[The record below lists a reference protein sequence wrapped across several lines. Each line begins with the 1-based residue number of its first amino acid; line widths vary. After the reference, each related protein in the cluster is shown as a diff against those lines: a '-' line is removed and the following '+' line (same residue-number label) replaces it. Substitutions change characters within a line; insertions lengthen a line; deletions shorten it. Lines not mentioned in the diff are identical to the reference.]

1 MAGFCT
7 NLDLF
12 VKLRSGGDLKN
23 FMFLYESIISGLNTE
38 VCEEDKNLIKEFC
51 RLFCVNLNKKWI
63 DSSRN
68 QKTFMNRESTR
79 KWLEKNIN
87 WPVCDSVDLRSEM
100 GFSDAVLSEPADMD
114 SHVPNLAV
122 CTAEAGTSTEKEH
135 RKPFEELGNKQKKRR
150 STSIVEEN
158 SEDELQHWYLTK
170 LKDNGKTNLAK
181 VIQYLSSNPEALSEV
196 HERLFNKQSLSNVSA
211 DKCLALYTSLA
222 LSKWKYLA
230 LRQFLKE
237 ENCAAFPSYPTLV
250 NAKKRCY
257 PQQESMEITEKGA
270 QIKLQ
275 ALLDHTVER
284 ILLDVN
290 SVDRSQ
296 NEELKLTWKWG
307 LDGSSSQSNYKQKTS
322 NTAATEFDDS
332 SVVMISI
339 VPLRLVSTSPSSG
352 NENIVWENPTPCSTL
367 YCRPVKFTF
376 TSETADFIKSE
387 ESEMKKQIDERIS
400 TRCGNIIVSH
410 ELHMTMIDGK
420 VANII
425 AEVPSYATCPICLA
439 KPSEMNN
446 LDALTSKPLR
456 EEIYKH
462 GISSLHMKIR
472 CMECILHISYNLDFQ
487 RWTARS
493 EHKALKQAKKNTT
506 QQEFREQTGMLI
518 DIVKQVCI

>member
-12 VKLRSGGDLKN
+12 VKLRSGGDLKK

-38 VCEEDKNLIKEFC
+38 VCEEDKNIIKEFC

-114 SHVPNLAV
+114 SHVPTLAV

-181 VIQYLSSNPEALSEV
+181 VIEYLSSNPEALSEV

-250 NAKKRCY
+250 NAK
-257 PQQESMEITEKGA
+257 
-270 QIKLQ
+270 
-275 ALLDHTVER
+275 
-284 ILLDVN
+284 
-290 SVDRSQ
+290 
-296 NEELKLTWKWG
+296 
-307 LDGSSSQSNYKQKTS
+307 
-322 NTAATEFDDS
+322 
-332 SVVMISI
+332 
-339 VPLRLVSTSPSSG
+339 
-352 NENIVWENPTPCSTL
+352 
-367 YCRPVKFTF
+367 
-376 TSETADFIKSE
+376 
-387 ESEMKKQIDERIS
+387 
-400 TRCGNIIVSH
+400 
-410 ELHMTMIDGK
+410 
-420 VANII
+420 
-425 AEVPSYATCPICLA
+425 
-439 KPSEMNN
+439 
-446 LDALTSKPLR
+446 
-456 EEIYKH
+456 
-462 GISSLHMKIR
+462 
-472 CMECILHISYNLDFQ
+472 
-487 RWTARS
+487 
-493 EHKALKQAKKNTT
+493 
-506 QQEFREQTGMLI
+506 
-518 DIVKQVCI
+518 